1 MTLLRVIVASGRAR
15 LVHIVREPFMVFG
28 AVVQPFFIGVT
39 VMYML
44 RGRADFDPVYVVVG
58 AGLSGLT
65 TIALFEGNWSIGRE
79 RWGGTL
85 ELLVASP
92 VPLIAI
98 LAGKMLGSLLFAL
111 VSIVVT
117 YLIGAWLF
125 GYGIGLAAPGAFAIS
140 FLLGLVSLWSIAML
154 LAPIGILWRTA
165 GQIVNIL
172 EYPVYVLAGFMFP
185 VLLLP
190 GVLVPFSYA
199 LPPYW
204 AALAMHGT
212 SSGTISPAELAIAW
226 TMLVLTSVAILLLA
240 ARLCDVLLDRA
251 RREGTLALS

>member
-1 MTLLRVIVASGRAR
+1 MTLLRVSVASARAR

-28 AVVQPFFIGVT
+28 AVVQPFFVGVT

-44 RGRADFDPVYVVVG
+44 RGRPDFDPVYVVIG
-58 AGLSGLT
+58 AGLSGLW

-92 VPLIAI
+92 VPLMAI
-98 LAGKMLGSLLFAL
+98 LAGKMVGSMIFAL
-111 VSIVVT
+111 ASIIVT

-125 GYGIGLAAPGAFAIS
+125 GYEIGIGSPVAFAIS
-140 FLLGLVSLWSIAML
+140 FALGIASLWSIAML

-165 GQIVNIL
+165 SRFVNIL
-172 EYPVYVLAGFMFP
+172 EYPVYILAGFMFP

-190 GVLVPFSYA
+190 GVLVRVSYA

-204 AALAMHGT
+204 AALALHGT
-212 SSGTISPAELAIAW
+212 SSGGITPNDLVTAW
-226 TMLVLTSVAILLLA
+226 TMLVLTSVAILFLA
-240 ARLCDVLLDRA
+240 ARLCDVVLDRA